1 MTAVTETT
9 WEVGGEFHLPVE
21 TPRPFHPWPRPAVW
35 YALGRHAV
43 EAVVEMERV
52 RTLWLPDY
60 FCHEVA
66 VGWESGSRCGRTRT
80 TLGGRSLAGRRSRR
94 AAATPCWRSTSSAPG
109 PGTGWDERRAEEDW
123 LLVEDHSHD
132 PFSPWALGSSAD
144 FAFSSLRKTLPVP
157 DGGILWSPREL
168 DLPPQPRGSA
178 EGSEL
183 KLAAMLLK
191 GRYLEAGGGD
201 DLKERFRRLQ
211 VQGEEQLGRS
221 PVAAASPAAREAVI
235 GGAPLPWRV
244 RRSDNAVHL
253 LGLIAGLEIAEPLF
267 DEWPAGAAPL
277 GVVLVFRSEDLR
289 DRVRELLREAGVY
302 CPIHWRIERPRLT
315 SERVRD
321 LSSRVLTIPTDW
333 RYSDA
338 DMERVASILRE
349 AESRV

>member
-1 MTAVTETT
+1 MSAVTEAT
-9 WEVGGEFHLPVE
+9 WEVGGEYHSPVE

-43 EAVVEMERV
+43 EALVDFLRL

-66 VGWESGSRCGRTRT
+66 VGWEQKVQVRPYEDDPRWPEPRWESIDAGPGDAV
-80 TLGGRSLAGRRSRR
+80 LGVNYFGAR
-94 AAATPCWRSTSSAPG
+94 
-109 PGTGWDERRAEEDW
+109 PGTGWEEQRAETGW

-132 PFSPWALGSSAD
+132 PFGPWALASTAD
-144 FAFSSLRKTLPVP
+144 YAFSSVRKTLPAP
-157 DGGILWSPREL
+157 DGGILWSPQGL
-168 DLPPQPRGSA
+168 DLPPQPREPA

-191 GRYLEAGGGD
+191 GRYLETGGD
-201 DLKERFRRLQ
+201 ERLKERFRRLQ
-211 VQGEEQLGRS
+211 VEGEEQLARS
-221 PVAAASPAAREAVI
+221 PVASASPAAREAVI

-244 RRSDNAVHL
+244 LRSDNAVHL
-253 LGLIAGLEIAEPLF
+253 LGLIAGIEIAEPVF

-277 GVVLVFRSEDLR
+277 GVALAFPSETIR
-289 DRVRELLREAGVY
+289 NRVREILRERGVY
-302 CPIHWRIERPRLT
+302 CPIHWRIENPA

-321 LSSRVLTIPTDW
+321 LSARVLTIPTDW
-333 RYSDA
+333 RYSDE

-349 AESRV
+349 AAALV